1 MIVVIYINAS
11 IQAEIRLFY
20 QYDSLYS
27 HRPVILLIVP
37 LWFLCIMCYLARVVC
52 MCSTCLTTSQ
62 VEYPFLSLDSV
73 KSCLLDGVLVSLKDC
88 LHEWCWQCV
97 IELRFFF
104 RLL

>member
-1 MIVVIYINAS
+1 
-11 IQAEIRLFY
+11 
-20 QYDSLYS
+20 
-27 HRPVILLIVP
+27 
-37 LWFLCIMCYLARVVC
+37 